1 MKAPL
6 RIDRRHMFTAS
17 QDLWVKPLQ
26 CIPVLLREF
35 RVRSQTV
42 FRRAQVSRSV
52 LGDPNN
58 RLDFAQV
65 GQLLLEC
72 VVATGCEHFGLLVGQ
87 RAGPETAGII
97 QELMPLT
104 KTVRSALYALR
115 SHLHLHDRGGVLAI
129 TEQSPTLVEL
139 AYVVFRPNTP
149 GAGQISD
156 GALAI
161 LFLLLRSLC
170 GSAWKPVG
178 VRIAHRRP
186 VDATPYRRLFQAPV
200 SFDAPRSALVVP
212 AALLDRQL
220 PGADARAQTA
230 IEAVIVAAETAH
242 PLSLTLQVKRLV
254 AAMLAGGAP
263 SFLQIASALNMSART
278 LRRRLA
284 DEGTTVTAI
293 LDETKAE
300 FARQLIVETRMSIHE
315 IAQTLHYTKPGAF
328 SRACMGW
335 TGVTPRAARSAAFR
349 GATVPRSKRRRR
361 PLLS

>member
-1 MKAPL
+1 M
-6 RIDRRHMFTAS
+6 DRHLTFATS

-26 CIPVLLREF
+26 CVPVLLREF
-35 RVRSQTV
+35 HVRSQTV

-52 LGDPNN
+52 LGDPRN

-65 GQLLLEC
+65 GQLLVEC

-97 QELMPLT
+97 HELMLFT

-129 TEQSPTLVEL
+129 TEQSSTLVEL

-170 GSAWKPVG
+170 GSAWKPVA
-178 VRIAHRRP
+178 VTIAHRRP
-186 VDATPYRRLFQAPV
+186 VDVTPYRRLFQAPV

-212 AALLDRQL
+212 AALLEHQL
-220 PGADARAQTA
+220 LGADARTEAA
-230 IEAVIVAAETAH
+230 LEAVIADAEAAH
-242 PLSLTLQVKRLV
+242 PLSFTLQVKRVV
-254 AAMLAGGAP
+254 AAMLVGCAP
-263 SFLQIASALNMSART
+263 SFPQIATALEMSART
-278 LRRRLA
+278 VRRRLA
-284 DEGTTVTAI
+284 DEGTTVTSI
-293 LDETKAE
+293 VDETKAE

-328 SRACMGW
+328 SRAYVGW
-335 TGVTPRAARSAAFR
+335 MGVTPRAARNAALR
-349 GATVPRSKRRRR
+349 GATVARSNRRARPVRR
-361 PLLS
+361 